1 VIKLGI
7 TGGLGSG
14 KSTAAD
20 FFKEF
25 GAIVYDADFIAKRL
39 INENK
44 ALQEK
49 LKKTFGG
56 EIFTDDG
63 RLSSPLLAKTAFS
76 SRKKQNKLNAIT
88 HPYVHHELERIFR
101 EENAQGTSIL
111 VVEASMLYE
120 AKSEGQYD
128 AILVVT
134 ASQDTRLRRSL
145 KRGTLTQIQ
154 IQKRMFL
161 QMPEEEKISR
171 ADYVIYNN
179 GSQAELKRKCR
190 NIYDILNQ

>member
-1 VIKLGI
+1 MIKLGI

-49 LKKTFGG
+49 LKKAFCG

-63 RLSSPLLAKTAFS
+63 RLNSSLLAKTAFS
-76 SRKKQNKLNAIT
+76 SRKKQNELNAIT
-88 HPYVHHELERIFR
+88 HPYVHHELEKIFR
-101 EENAQGTSIL
+101 EENTQGTSML

-134 ASQDTRLRRSL
+134 ASQDIRLRRSL
-145 KRGTLTQIQ
+145 KKGTLTQIQ

-161 QMPEEEKISR
+161 QMPEEEKTSR

-179 GSQAELKRKCR
+179 GSRAELKRKCR
-190 NIYDILNQ
+190 DIYDILNQ